1 MRQRLTFIAVEQD
14 NVSGFGLLFAKLQ
27 TQADPFHLGGG
38 LATLQRV
45 PRSPPTE
52 LFLCNAL
59 DNCERLMRTPSR
71 AATSARSRGIVQ
83 LRRSATGSSSRGITT
98 RKAASLFTGAGATL
112 AFSAAT
118 PPLMN
123 SLRHRRTVSSR
134 TPNASAIRGLVQPA
148 SVSSTARA
156 RSAPLRSR
164 EPASAVRSARCSS
177 VAHSGDFPVMPD
189 TCESVPTANQGAK
202 RWSTKGILLRPSWFD
217 DGKADHGIKVC
228 VVGGI

>member
-27 TQADPFHLGGG
+27 TQADPFHLGGD

-45 PRSPPTE
+45 PRSPPTA
-52 LFLCNAL
+52 FLCNAL

-98 RKAASLFTGAGATL
+98 RKAASLFTGAGPGATL

-148 SVSSTARA
+148 SGRSTARA
-156 RSAPLRSR
+156 
-164 EPASAVRSARCSS
+164 
-177 VAHSGDFPVMPD
+177 
-189 TCESVPTANQGAK
+189 
-202 RWSTKGILLRPSWFD
+202 
-217 DGKADHGIKVC
+217 
-228 VVGGI
+228 